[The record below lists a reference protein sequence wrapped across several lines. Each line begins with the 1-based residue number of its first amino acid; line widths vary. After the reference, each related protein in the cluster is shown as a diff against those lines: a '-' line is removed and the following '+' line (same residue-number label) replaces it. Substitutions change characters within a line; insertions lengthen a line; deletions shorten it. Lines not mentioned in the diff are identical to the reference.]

1 MFRLKDVFGINMIL
15 VEPYHREA
23 HHKGNYLIENVIGKG
38 KGSTRGTWTE
48 SVIQSGKDKGY
59 VNA

>member
-1 MFRLKDVFGINMIL
+1 MIL

-48 SVIQSGKDKGY
+48 SVIQSDKDKGY